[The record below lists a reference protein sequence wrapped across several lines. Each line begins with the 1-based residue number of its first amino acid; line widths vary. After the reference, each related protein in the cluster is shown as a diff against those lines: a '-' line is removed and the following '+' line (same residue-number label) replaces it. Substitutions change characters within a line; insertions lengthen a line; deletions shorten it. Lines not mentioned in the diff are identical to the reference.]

1 MKPLK
6 IILIIILATVCL
18 SLTAADYHRVK
29 FVYDGDTILLDN
41 KSKVRYLGVNSPEID
56 HKGGKSEFMAHAA
69 RNLNLELVK
78 RARVSLE
85 FDKEKKDRYGRL
97 LAYVF
102 LENGEMV
109 NALLVRKG
117 MAHVLLNNLGLKYG
131 GILLDCQRK
140 AMKEKLGIWSR
151 PFKVQEKF
159 YLGNRNSYRFH
170 RPDCPFA
177 KKISRKNGVRFKSR
191 YDAFR
196 EGYSPCKRCRP

>member
-1 MKPLK
+1 MRPLK
-6 IILIIILATVCL
+6 IILLIILATACL
-18 SLTAADYHRVK
+18 SLTAAGYHRVR

-41 KSKVRYLGVNSPEID
+41 KNKVRYLGINSPEID

-69 RNLNLELVK
+69 RHSNIELVK
-78 RARVSLE
+78 GARVSLE

-117 MAHVLLNNLGLKYG
+117 MAHVLLNKQRLKYEDL
-131 GILLDCQRK
+131 LLDYQRK

-170 RPDCPFA
+170 RPGCPFA
-177 KKISRKNGVRFKSR
+177 KKISHKNGVRFKSR

-196 EGYSPCKRCRP
+196 DGYSPCKRCMP

>member
-1 MKPLK
+1 MRLLK
-6 IILIIILATVCL
+6 IILILILATVCL
-18 SLTAADYHRVK
+18 SLTAEGYHRVK

-41 KSKVRYLGVNSPEID
+41 KKKVRYLGINTPEID

-69 RNLNLELVK
+69 RDSNIELVK
-78 RARVSLE
+78 GARVSLE

-102 LENGEMV
+102 LENGDMV

-117 MAHVLLNNLGLKYG
+117 MAHILLNNQGLKYEDL
-131 GILLDCQRK
+131 LLDCQRK

-151 PFKVQEKF
+151 PCKGNEEF

-170 RPDCPFA
+170 RPGCRFA
-177 KKISRKNGVRFKSR
+177 KKISRKNGMRFKSR
-191 YDAFR
+191 YDAFW
-196 EGYSPCKRCRP
+196 EGYSPCKRCMP

>member
-1 MKPLK
+1 MRPLK

-18 SLTAADYHRVK
+18 SLTAAGYHRVR

-41 KSKVRYLGVNSPEID
+41 KNKVRYLGINSPEID

-69 RNLNLELVK
+69 RHSNLELVK
-78 RARVSLE
+78 GARVSLE

-117 MAHVLLNNLGLKYG
+117 MAHVLLNNQGLKYEDL
-131 GILLDCQRK
+131 LLDYQRK

-170 RPDCPFA
+170 RPDCRFA

-196 EGYSPCKRCRP
+196 EGYSPCKRCMP